1 MQLEE
6 ILDQYFK
13 DEVILKK
20 DKTYMIPSPHR
31 SISPITLSIKG
42 TSLFMSAEILI
53 RKTIDLFTINDLNFM
68 TTYGNFDYDIT
79 SQRLYYRV
87 SLDVTDRPLSKAMLD
102 HMFYALLNDTKL
114 LKDYL

>member
-6 ILDQYFK
+6 TLDQYFK
-13 DEVILKK
+13 EEEVIKK
-20 DKTYMIPSPHR
+20 DRTYVIPSSHQ
-31 SISPITLSIKG
+31 SISPITLDIKG
-42 TSLFMSAEILI
+42 TSLFMNAEIFI
-53 RKTIDLFTINDLNFM
+53 KKAIDLFTINDLNFM
-68 TTYGNFDYDIT
+68 TTYGNFDYDIEH
-79 SQRLYYRV
+79 QKLYYRV